1 MENVEFEF
9 YKGRTYI
16 RDFTIRGWTPH
27 IDEMYFTVK
36 ENVTD
41 KNYVL
46 QKSLEN
52 DITCTNERNR
62 LRRRSFS

>member
-1 MENVEFEF
+1 MLNLNFIKEEHILE
-9 YKGRTYI
+9 
-16 RDFTIRGWTPH
+16 

-52 DITCTNERNR
+52 DMTCTDERNR
-62 LRRRSFS
+62 FRRQSFS